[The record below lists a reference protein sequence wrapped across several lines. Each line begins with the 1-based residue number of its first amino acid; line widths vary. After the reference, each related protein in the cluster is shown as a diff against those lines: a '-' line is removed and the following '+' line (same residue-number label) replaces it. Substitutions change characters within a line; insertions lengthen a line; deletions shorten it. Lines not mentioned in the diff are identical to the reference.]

1 MHILTLNFALQ
12 RPQPAQAPRPS
23 LRISPI
29 LLLHSCQ
36 LHFPFTPAPRDSAQ
50 SQPRVLSIA
59 ISSSCCCL
67 CTRRTA
73 GYISTC
79 GCAYD
84 ARATWVGLRT
94 SGRRIRRYRGRISFP
109 FTKDSP
115 TREFLYLDHVLKSVP
130 GGALNGWNISHCCIA
145 ISISLTVQQMLT
157 MTLIQHTRMQHLP
170 IYTPSKLQFHGNLVL
185 VLRDRIAQHVPP
197 VPPTCT
203 VVCIPSAQLD
213 WP

>member
-1 MHILTLNFALQ
+1 MALIPSRKSGFFFPEHAASLVSRAELTSKFPHIELYLRHICSALLHRYACVAYSKMHILTLNFALQ

-109 FTKDSP
+109 FSMS
-115 TREFLYLDHVLKSVP
+115 RFR
-130 GGALNGWNISHCCIA
+130 
-145 ISISLTVQQMLT
+145 Q
-157 MTLIQHTRMQHLP
+157 
-170 IYTPSKLQFHGNLVL
+170 LVS
-185 VLRDRIAQHVPP
+185 RFR
-197 VPPTCT
+197 
-203 VVCIPSAQLD
+203 
-213 WP
+213 